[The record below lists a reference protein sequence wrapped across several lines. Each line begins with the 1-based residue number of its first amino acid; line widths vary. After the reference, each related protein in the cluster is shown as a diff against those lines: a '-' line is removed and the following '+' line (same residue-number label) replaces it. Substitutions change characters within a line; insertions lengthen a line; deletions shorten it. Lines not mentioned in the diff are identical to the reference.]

1 MQTDRAE
8 PRGHAGALTSTATRV
23 DLIDV
28 MFPTRAQSREWLQ
41 SLPSIPTGSAKD
53 KHARLVARVRM
64 RLVTSGGQ
72 VNHGNLTCEDA
83 SAAPA
88 VEGIGYLLRTGRAA
102 NAPRYRLI
110 SDTVAEQGGEG
121 GRVPAVR
128 LTEFTADESLAIEQ
142 ALSER
147 RRGHRGGLGR
157 CQGRKSVDGVAYP
170 RRIMVTLRQA
180 DVAILLRL
188 GNGNVCA
195 GMRELAKRFAELPDL
210 LEMAGDGG
218 ATDPAASKSTTVRR
232 NRFSARLDPKSEE
245 VLRAAG
251 GGVLSQGISRAL
263 VRVSQC

>member
-1 MQTDRAE
+1 MHMQPDRAA
-8 PRGHAGALTSTATRV
+8 PGDHAGAPAPTATRV

-64 RLVTSGGQ
+64 RLVTSGSQ
-72 VNHGNLTCEDA
+72 VDPGNPSCDDGSATPAAED
-83 SAAPA
+83 
-88 VEGIGYLLRTGRAA
+88 IGYLLRTGRAA

-110 SDTVAEQGGEG
+110 SDLVADQGGEG
-121 GRVPAVR
+121 R
-128 LTEFTADESLAIEQ
+128 LTEFSADESLAIEQ

-170 RRIMVTLRQA
+170 RRIMVTLQQA

-195 GMRELAKRFAELPDL
+195 GMRELARRFAELAERP
-210 LEMAGDGG
+210 EMVGDGSAG
-218 ATDPAASKSTTVRR
+218 GPAASESPTIRR

-263 VRVSQC
+263 VRVSQR